1 MSTSTPSE
9 SEGKAK
15 KNTQATAGLILGIIS
30 FLTPFLQGICVPQLA
45 GILAIIAGIMGI
57 QFASKSDGQ
66 GRSLAIGGLVVGGI
80 GLLISIVLFA
90 LSVQRGIQGG

>member
-1 MSTSTPSE
+1 MSSSIPSE

-15 KNTQATAGLILGIIS
+15 KNTQATASLILGIIS
-30 FLTPFLQGICVPQLA
+30 ILTPFLQGICIPQLA
-45 GILAIIAGIMGI
+45 GIFAIIAGIRGI

-80 GLLISIVLFA
+80 GLLISIVLFI
-90 LSVQRGIQGG
+90 LSFMRGMQGG